1 MSAHANASTPDDP
14 NALHEHHVCSPRL
27 LLNVLLVLLGL
38 TIVTVAVSRV
48 DFGGA
53 NLLIAMAVAAIKASL
68 VLTFFM
74 HLKWDTAINN
84 ITIISSFLFLA
95 LLFLFTLGD
104 LATRGTSDKLYDRR
118 APLPNVPDV
127 FTPVGGHG
135 GH

>member
-1 MSAHANASTPDDP
+1 MTTHPQDASHHDAHA
-14 NALHEHHVCSPRL
+14 LHHHHVCSPQL
-27 LLNVLLVLLGL
+27 LMRVLVSLLVL
-38 TIVTVAVSRV
+38 TVITVGISRV

-104 LATRGTSDKLYDRR
+104 VHTRAMADKGYNRP
-118 APLPNVPDV
+118 APLQNVPRE
-127 FTPVGGHG
+127 FTPVNIGHK
-135 GH
+135 